1 MCHHPR
7 PGRGCRM
14 IDHLKDFL
22 IRMAQMIVLF
32 LGVALIVEDEFG
44 TLAKIV
50 GFALGLAAIWW
61 IEDRARREP

>member
-1 MCHHPR
+1 
-7 PGRGCRM
+7 M